1 MADIKKEIEAR
12 IEAAVK
18 FAEESPWPEPAE
30 ILEDVYTG
38 ASVLGERR
46 KERAMRTLTYAGAL
60 NEALR
65 LEMRRDPAIY
75 IAGEDVGQYGG
86 IFGVTKGLLEEFGD
100 KRVRDTPITESA
112 IVGLAVG
119 VAAAGLRP
127 VVELMFVDFIGVA
140 MDQLYNQ
147 AAKMKYMFGGKAKLP
162 LVLRTE
168 GGAGMGAAAQ
178 HSQCLEAWFMHVP
191 GLKVVIPSTPYDAKG
206 LLISAIRDDNPVVFI
221 EHKMLY
227 GIEGDVPEGAYT
239 IPLGQADVKREGK
252 DVTVVATLAMVHK
265 ALNAAKEL
273 EKEGVSV
280 EVIDPRTLTPLDEQT
295 ILNSVKKTHR
305 LVVVTEEVG
314 HAGSSAEIAARVADK
329 AFDYLDAG
337 IKRVTAPFTPV
348 PFSPPLEAAFIPNEA
363 KIIDAVHQV
372 LGAKEKVPA

>member
-1 MADIKKEIEAR
+1 
-12 IEAAVK
+12 
-18 FAEESPWPEPAE
+18 
-30 ILEDVYTG
+30 
-38 ASVLGERR
+38 
-46 KERAMRTLTYAGAL
+46 MRTLTYAGAL

-75 IAGEDVGQYGG
+75 VAGEDIGQYGG

-119 VAAAGLRP
+119 AAAAGLRP

-162 LVLRTE
+162 LVVRTE
-168 GGAGMGAAAQ
+168 EGAGMGAAAQ

-363 KIIDAVHQV
+363 KIIDAVHEV
-372 LGAKEKVPA
+372 MGAKEKAVA